1 MSLVITS
8 IFARLQFKLIASGLL
23 LIDTLRQWTM
33 MNRNTVV
40 GLLGHFTTVA
50 EVGESMKLNDCAKTF
65 LLNWIKMLYVFY
77 I

>member
-23 LIDTLRQWTM
+23 LIDTLREWTV
-33 MNRNTVV
+33 MNRSTVV
-40 GLLGHFTTVA
+40 GLLGHLTAVA
-50 EVGESMKLNDCAKTF
+50 EVGKSMELNDCAKTF
-65 LLNWIKMLYVFY
+65 LVNWIKMLCVFY